1 MFAGLPPRCRV
12 LGQPHR
18 VRGQTMRVGVGGIH
32 AVGQDEESDA

>member
-18 VRGQTMRVGVGGIH
+18 GWGQTMPVGVGGIH
-32 AVGQDEESDA
+32 AGGRDEE